1 MPLAAVH
8 TRAAS
13 GLAAAPVTVEV
24 QLTGGEHKTSIVG
37 LTETAVKEA
46 SFRVRG
52 ALRTAHFQLHQGH
65 TIAHLA
71 PADLPKSGGRFDLPI
86 ALGVLAA
93 SGQVPQAALA
103 GCEFVGELGLGG
115 ELRAIRGVLPAA
127 IAARRRARSLVVPV
141 ENAAEAAL
149 VPGLTVYGASSLLEV
164 VAHLHGESLLEPAKT
179 APRGTGKPVEDLA
192 EVRGQDQ
199 ARRALE
205 VAAAGFHNLL
215 FIGPPGTGKSMLA
228 LRLAGILPAMT
239 DDEALEVAALASIAG
254 PTGAAA
260 SNWGRRPF
268 RMPHHSASNVA
279 LVGGGAHPRPGEV
292 SLAHHGVL
300 FLDELPEFPR
310 RTLEAL
316 REPMEAGRI
325 VVARAA
331 RRVEYPARFLLVA
344 AMNPCPCGYLG
355 DARGNCRCSEL
366 QVERYR
372 ARLSGPLLDRIDLQ
386 VEVPRLRRDEL
397 ESDAVGE
404 DSATV
409 RARVVGAAVCQHER
423 QRKSNALLNPQEVE
437 RWCRP
442 DTAGRELLHRA
453 IDTLGLSARAYYR
466 VLKVA
471 RTIADLAGSDGVAG
485 KHVAEAIGYRRLDRR
500 YIR

>member
-1 MPLAAVH
+1 
-8 TRAAS
+8 
-13 GLAAAPVTVEV
+13 
-24 QLTGGEHKTSIVG
+24 LT
-37 LTETAVKEA
+37 
-46 SFRVRG
+46 
-52 ALRTAHFQLHQGH
+52 
-65 TIAHLA
+65 
-71 PADLPKSGGRFDLPI
+71 
-86 ALGVLAA
+86 
-93 SGQVPQAALA
+93 
-103 GCEFVGELGLGG
+103 GCEFIGELGLGG
-115 ELRAIRGVLPAA
+115 ELRPVRGVLPAA
-127 IAARRRARSLVVPV
+127 IAAKCRAYALVVP
-141 ENAAEAAL
+141 EANAAEAAL
-149 VPGLTVYGASSLLEV
+149 VPGLTVYGATSLLSV
-164 VAHLHGESLLEPAKT
+164 VAHLHGETLLQPAT
-179 APRGTGKPVEDLA
+179 TNPPPIDTPIEDLA

-205 VAAAGFHNLL
+205 IAAAGFHNLM

-228 LRLAGILPAMT
+228 VRLAGILPPPT

-254 PTGAAA
+254 QPGAVA
-260 SNWGRRPF
+260 SSWGRRPF

-331 RRVEYPARFLLVA
+331 RRVEFPARFLLVA

-386 VEVPRLRRDEL
+386 VEVPRLRREKLD
-397 ESDAVGE
+397 DDTVGE
-404 DSATV
+404 NSATV
-409 RARVVGAAVCQHER
+409 RARVVASAARQRER
-423 QRKSNALLNPQEVE
+423 QQKSNALLNAQEVE
-437 RWCRP
+437 RWCKP
-442 DTAGRELLHRA
+442 DATGRDLLHRA
-453 IDTLGLSARAYYR
+453 IDTLGLSARAYHR

-471 RTIADLAGSDGVAG
+471 RTIADLAGSDKVGAA
-485 KHVAEAIGYRRLDRR
+485 HIAEAIGYRCLDRR
-500 YIR
+500 YL

>member
-1 MPLAAVH
+1 MPLATVH
-8 TRAAS
+8 TRAVD
-13 GLAAAPVTVEV
+13 GLVAAPVTVEV

-86 ALGVLAA
+86 ALGILAA
-93 SGQVPQAALA
+93 SGQVPQTALS
-103 GCEFVGELGLGG
+103 GCEFLGELGLGG
-115 ELRAIRGVLPAA
+115 ELRPVSGVLPAA
-127 IAARRRARSLVVPV
+127 IAARDCARTMVVPAD
-141 ENAAEAAL
+141 NANEAAL
-149 VPGLTVYGASSLLEV
+149 VPGLKVHGATSLLEV
-164 VAHLHGESLLEPAKT
+164 VAHLHGQAPLQPAT
-179 APRGTGKPVEDLA
+179 IAANDPAPPPEDLA
-192 EVRGQDQ
+192 EVRGQPQ

-205 VAAAGFHNLL
+205 IAAAGFHNLL
-215 FIGPPGTGKSMLA
+215 FIGPPGTGKSMLSV
-228 LRLAGILPAMT
+228 RLPGLLPPPTTDEMLEIAAVASVAGT
-239 DDEALEVAALASIAG
+239 RVG
-254 PTGAAA
+254 
-260 SNWGRRPF
+260 WGRRPF
-268 RMPHHSASNVA
+268 RTPHHSASNVA
-279 LVGGGAHPRPGEV
+279 LVGGGARPRPGEV

-331 RRVEYPARFLLVA
+331 RRVEFPARFLLVA

-355 DARGNCRCSEL
+355 DTRGTCRCSGL

-386 VEVPRLRRDEL
+386 VEVPRLRREEL
-397 ESDAVGE
+397 DTDAPPGE

-409 RARVVGAAVCQHER
+409 RARVVRASTRQQER
-423 QRKSNALLNPQEVE
+423 QGKSNALLGAQEVE

-442 DTAGRELLHRA
+442 DTAGRDLLNRA
-453 IDTLGLSARAYYR
+453 IDTLGLSARAYHR
-466 VLKVA
+466 VLKTA
-471 RTIADLAGSDGVAG
+471 RTIADLAGSDGVRAP
-485 KHVAEAIGYRRLDRR
+485 HVAEAIGYRCLDRR
-500 YIR
+500 Y